1 MSVSRTARLLVMFA
15 VLALGARIAFAEDP
29 HAPAQA
35 SEAAEKENPNPL
47 VFDPD
52 LAIFSAI
59 VFLILLFVLG
69 KFAWPQISA
78 ALDAREKHISDEIA
92 AAEAKNEEAKRLFA
106 EHEAKLAA
114 AASEIRAMLEEA
126 RRDAE
131 HTKTGIVAEARKAA
145 QEEQERAVREINR
158 AKEGAVQELAERTA
172 TITIELARKVVQEDL
187 TGNRQDALV
196 RDALGKFAATTP
208 SKN

>member
-1 MSVSRTARLLVMFA
+1 MNVSRTARLLVMFA
-15 VLALGARIAFAEDP
+15 VLAIGARVAYAQEA
-29 HAPAQA
+29 HAPAHA

-69 KFAWPQISA
+69 KFAWPQITA
-78 ALDAREKHISDEIA
+78 ALDAREKHISDQIA
-92 AAEAKNEEAKRLFA
+92 AAEAKNEDAKRLFA

-114 AASEIRAMLEEA
+114 AAGEIRSMMDEA

-131 HTKTGIVAEARKAA
+131 H
-145 QEEQERAVREINR
+145 
-158 AKEGAVQELAERTA
+158 
-172 TITIELARKVVQEDL
+172 
-187 TGNRQDALV
+187 
-196 RDALGKFAATTP
+196 
-208 SKN
+208 